1 MGQDQEER
9 DKLLEE
15 IDAAI
20 LAAIRA
26 RLNEAGVLSIG
37 DLKTLAGIVKDM
49 GGSSAARGGDALVVR
64 FAGDAADYAE

>member
-1 MGQDQEER
+1 MGQNQEER

-26 RLNEAGVLSIG
+26 RLNEAGALSIG
-37 DLKTLAGIVKDM
+37 DLKSLAGIVKDM
-49 GGSSAARGGDALVVR
+49 GGSRAASGGGCLTVR
-64 FAGDAADYAE
+64 FEGEAEEFSK